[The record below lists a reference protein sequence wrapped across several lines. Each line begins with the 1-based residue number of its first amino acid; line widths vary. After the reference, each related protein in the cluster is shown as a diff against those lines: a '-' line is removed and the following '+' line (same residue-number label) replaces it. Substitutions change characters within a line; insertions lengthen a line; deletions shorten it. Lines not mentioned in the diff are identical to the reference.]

1 MDYKKTM
8 LASRQKLTFV
18 DSCKKNKPMYFM
30 SLKVCKDINQY
41 LGHVFFSQC
50 EDFMILETNLFW
62 GKKKT
67 GEQKTDCRNSLL

>member
-1 MDYKKTM
+1 M

-41 LGHVFFSQC
+41 LGHVVFSQC
-50 EDFMILETNLFW
+50 EDFMILETKLFL
-62 GKKKT
+62 GKKKA
-67 GEQKTDCRNSLL
+67 GV